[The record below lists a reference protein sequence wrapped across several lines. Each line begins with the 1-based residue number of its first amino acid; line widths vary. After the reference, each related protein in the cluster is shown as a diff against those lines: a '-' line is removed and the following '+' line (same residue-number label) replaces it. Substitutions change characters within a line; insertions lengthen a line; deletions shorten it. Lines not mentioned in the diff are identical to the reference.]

1 MSSDSYSYSE
11 FCRSLGNEVRQHAL
25 YCADAPVRLDCSR
38 PLTWR
43 SAEQTS
49 IEPVRGCGLEALE
62 AQRIQV
68 SAHGAVGRTE
78 THVKQSQ
85 RMSWAISS
93 RFTSF
98 SSVGRV
104 PPCGEKETLGSAGE
118 RFLLLY
124 SRLGSHISRLGSIK
138 SYLILVGPHE
148 EVQCSAH
155 QAGFVI
161 GCDGV
166 VHRKAEQWL
175 PW

>member
-1 MSSDSYSYSE
+1 M
-11 FCRSLGNEVRQHAL
+11 AL
-25 YCADAPVRLDCSR
+25 SRTNLNRTREGMWAGGPGGTKDPGLCS
-38 PLTWR
+38 
-43 SAEQTS
+43 
-49 IEPVRGCGLEALE
+49 
-62 AQRIQV
+62 
-68 SAHGAVGRTE
+68 HGAVGRTE

-93 RFTSF
+93 RFTSV

-104 PPCGEKETLGSAGE
+104 PPCGEKETLGPAGE